1 MDPKL
6 SKRFFLILLKY
17 TPWLI
22 AIGYLLG
29 IIFAAFNI
37 PTIILTNFVGISIL
51 PILFILC
58 SSFALGFCIWHR
70 LPIYYVIVSDLINL
84 IDYLIGIPISLNW
97 LLFWYILMF
106 GICAI
111 LGAYLKNK
119 YNVKKRNIKTCIA

>member
-84 IDYLIGIPISLNW
+84 KI
-97 LLFWYILMF
+97 
-106 GICAI
+106 
-111 LGAYLKNK
+111 
-119 YNVKKRNIKTCIA
+119 